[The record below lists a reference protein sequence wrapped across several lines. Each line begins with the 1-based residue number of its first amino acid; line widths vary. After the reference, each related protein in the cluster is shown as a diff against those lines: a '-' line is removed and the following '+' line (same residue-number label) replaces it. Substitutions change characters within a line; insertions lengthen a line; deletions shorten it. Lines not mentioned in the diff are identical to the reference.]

1 MKGTLTRQLQVQLG
15 QVLVAPFQLHHQSS
29 STSSSLSNP
38 SFFQSILEQE
48 PAESNLPS
56 SSGADADAD
65 ADANE
70 DEKDFILSQ
79 DFFWYSNFF
88 LTNETKKS

>member
-48 PAESNLPS
+48 PVESNLPS
-56 SSGADADAD
+56 SSCADAD

-88 LTNETKKS
+88 LTNERKKS